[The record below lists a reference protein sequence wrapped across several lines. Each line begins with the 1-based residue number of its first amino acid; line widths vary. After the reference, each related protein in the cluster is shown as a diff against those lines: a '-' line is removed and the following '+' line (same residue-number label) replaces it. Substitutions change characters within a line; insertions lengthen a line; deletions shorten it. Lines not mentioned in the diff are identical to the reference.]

1 MKADL
6 YLQRVALE
14 RPVLASDQLHLE
26 RSRLFLRL
34 KDGAVGFGEVSPQP
48 VTLNGDPSVDDV
60 VDEVADALARV
71 EALAQR
77 EGALPAWTRM
87 AGIFADSPPRRF
99 AGALIEMALLDHEL
113 RHRVM
118 SIGELWPRRTTPPR
132 QTTVSALDERTWE
145 VSELEAR
152 VRVKTAPG
160 VLSERALEQLS
171 QLRVPVL
178 LDYNCSATSDEDVLT
193 QVTAVRE
200 VATLDAVEQPYAV
213 GNLVDHARLAT
224 RLDVALSLDESVRS
238 LSDLIQINRYQ
249 AASMVC
255 VKPARVG
262 GLANARTIIA
272 HAQQLGLRVYL
283 GGFFESPYARRV
295 HWALAS
301 GSAVTEPSDLG
312 DVALEDAGG
321 QVTVITSSFG
331 REPSASML
339 AAAESLSVG

>member
-14 RPVLASDQLHLE
+14 RPVLASDQLHFE

-48 VTLNGDPSVDDV
+48 ATLNGDPSVVDV

-160 VLSERALEQLS
+160 ALSERALEQLS
-171 QLRVPVL
+171 RLRVPVL
-178 LDYNCSATSDEDVLT
+178 LDYNCSATTDEDVLT
-193 QVTAVRE
+193 QVATVRE

-224 RLDVALSLDESVRS
+224 RLDIALSLDESVRS

-272 HAQQLGLRVYL
+272 RAQQLGLRVYL

-301 GSAVTEPSDLG
+301 GSAITEPSDLG
-312 DVALEDAGG
+312 DVALEDTGG

-331 REPSASML
+331 LEPSASML